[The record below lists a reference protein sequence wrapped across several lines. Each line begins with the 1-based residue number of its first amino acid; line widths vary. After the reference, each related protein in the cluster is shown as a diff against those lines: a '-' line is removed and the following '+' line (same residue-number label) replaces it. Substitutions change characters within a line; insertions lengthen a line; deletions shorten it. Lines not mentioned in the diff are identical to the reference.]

1 MTDDAPRRTE
11 THALAAI
18 LLTAGAVLLF
28 VGTLC
33 YVRLTPE
40 LGLPATAA
48 SRLRAVGDAL
58 ALGPR
63 AMFLAGGFALAG
75 DVFLTAAC
83 LALVARHS
91 HAGSDLEP
99 VGWMLLALGAGVA
112 IVFDSM
118 MAVLLEPLARMPDPG
133 TFLAFKAWFDL
144 LFAAGNVPYGLGTIA
159 VLVADG
165 RSAAPLLPRPLALFG
180 MAVGAVA
187 AASGSAYVGGLA
199 VFPAAI
205 GLSVTFGCVVFAVFG
220 VQLWRRESGRA
231 LAAPATARLAPEPS
245 R

>member
-1 MTDDAPRRTE
+1 MTDDAPRQTD
-11 THALAAI
+11 TYALAAI

-28 VGTLC
+28 VGTLF

-40 LGLPATAA
+40 LGLPTTAA

-75 DVFLTAAC
+75 DVVLTAAF
-83 LALVARHS
+83 LVLVSRRS
-91 HAGSDLEP
+91 LAGSDLEP

-118 MAVLLEPLARMPDPG
+118 MAVLLEPLARMPDSG

-144 LFAAGNVPYGLGTIA
+144 LFAAGNVPYGLGTVA
-159 VLVADG
+159 VLAADG
-165 RSAAPLLPRPLALFG
+165 RSATPLLPRPLALFG
-180 MAVGAVA
+180 VVVGAVA
-187 AASGSAYVGGLA
+187 AASGAAYVGGLA

-205 GLSVTFGCVVFAVFG
+205 GLSVTFGCVVFAVLG
-220 VQLWRRESGRA
+220 VQLWRRDSRA
-231 LAAPATARLAPEPS
+231 LSAPATARLAPEPS
-245 R
+245 H